1 MRRLLRSAH
10 IRLGNAAVRVSNLM
24 RPELSLGVRLLA
36 LDERDRVF
44 LVRHSYLPDL
54 HLPGGAVDLGETCRE
69 AAEREAREEGNLV
82 LAAPPAL
89 FHVYWNPV
97 GDRRDHVVLFV
108 ARGARQSAPRPPSLE
123 IVSAGFHA
131 LDALPGTAVRRH
143 PPPPRRGAR
152 RRPALGPLVGVSTV
166 ASCNS

>member
-10 IRLGNAAVRVSNLM
+10 VRLGNAAVRVSNLM

-69 AAEREAREEGNLV
+69 AAEREAREECNLV
-82 LAAPPAL
+82 LAGPPAL

-108 ARGARQSAPRPPSLE
+108 ARGVRLSLIRP
-123 IVSAGFHA
+123 G
-131 LDALPGTAVRRH
+131 ALPSA
-143 PPPPRRGAR
+143 AR
-152 RRPALGPLVGVSTV
+152 SSGRRP
-166 ASCNS
+166 CR

>member
-36 LDERDRVF
+36 LDDRDRVF
-44 LVRHSYLPDL
+44 LVRHSYTPDL

-82 LAAPPAL
+82 LASPPEL

-97 GDRRDHVVLFV
+97 GNRRDHVLLFV
-108 ARGARQSAPRPPSLE
+108 ARGALWRAPRPASLE
-123 IVSAGFHA
+123 IVAAGFHA
-131 LDALPGTAVRRH
+131 LDALPAALSDGT
-143 PPPPRRGAR
+143 R
-152 RRPALGPLVGVSTV
+152 RRLDEVLGGAPPSDRW
-166 ASCNS
+166 

>member
-36 LDERDRVF
+36 LDDRDRVF
-44 LVRHSYLPDL
+44 LVRHSYTPDL

-82 LAAPPAL
+82 LAGPPEL

-97 GDRRDHVVLFV
+97 GDRRDHVLLFV
-108 ARGARQSAPRPPSLE
+108 ARGARQSAPRPASLE
-123 IVSAGFHA
+123 IVAAGFHA
-131 LDALPGTAVRRH
+131 LDALPGTLSD
-143 PPPPRRGAR
+143 GIR
-152 RRPALGPLVGVSTV
+152 RRLDEVLGGAPPSDRW
-166 ASCNS
+166 